1 VIKGEKGDPRDMNDA
16 WEPTMFTPYERR
28 QLRLIEQWFELDDP
42 QLAST
47 LRTGPVRRPSAVPQV
62 TTIAVACVLATLGI
76 ATGAFILVFSAVLT
90 GLAGFFLVTRRRD
103 KLR

>member
-1 VIKGEKGDPRDMNDA
+1 
-16 WEPTMFTPYERR
+16 
-28 QLRLIEQWFELDDP
+28 
-42 QLAST
+42 
-47 LRTGPVRRPSAVPQV
+47 V
-62 TTIAVACVLATLGI
+62 TTIAVACVLAALGI